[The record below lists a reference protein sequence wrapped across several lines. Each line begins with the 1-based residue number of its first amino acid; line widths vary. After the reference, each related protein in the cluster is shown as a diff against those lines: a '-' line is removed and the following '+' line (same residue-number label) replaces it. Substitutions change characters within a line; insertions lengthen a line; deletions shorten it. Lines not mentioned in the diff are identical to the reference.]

1 MNFSWEGLLRLC
13 EGVSIIAGAV
23 TVMALI
29 GQVAANRVLSGRQAL
44 EANNLRLALATQQE
58 RAAKAERDLREVQ
71 DRVGDVMF
79 TVRPRSLRPFVM
91 SELQNRTL
99 NEFAGTVVEIGAI
112 DEPSCLR
119 LAREIGDLLSRADW
133 RVTWLEPLKETAD
146 KRIGDGVRIHIA
158 DSVNRQNT
166 PQGRAAI
173 ALSTGFTASKV
184 VVRISDPVEGQPL
197 GTMRIT
203 VGLQDST
210 LLQSDR
216 PRTERS
222 R

>member
-1 MNFSWEGLLRLC
+1 
-13 EGVSIIAGAV
+13 
-23 TVMALI
+23 
-29 GQVAANRVLSGRQAL
+29 
-44 EANNLRLALATQQE
+44 
-58 RAAKAERDLREVQ
+58 
-71 DRVGDVMF
+71 
-79 TVRPRSLRPFVM
+79 M

-146 KRIGDGVRIHIA
+146 KRIGGTVYVSILRILLI
-158 DSVNRQNT
+158 
-166 PQGRAAI
+166 GRI
-173 ALSTGFTASKV
+173 PPKDEPRERWPMVFTASKV

-203 VGLQDST
+203 VGSNKTRRYCRVIDLEPNDQDEN
-210 LLQSDR
+210 LNLR
-216 PRTERS
+216 ARA
-222 R
+222 